1 VTPALVVL
9 AAVVAAGGVVAVSA
23 REPRFAALGLLLVLV
38 GTAYVADPLPDTLAI
53 AARLTGAVLA
63 GYLVWVALRRPGAPT
78 SGWQIGWPGAASIA
92 AVAFIAGW
100 LAAGA
105 LGTELAAG
113 SGEGPG
119 AGAATALAAGGPV
132 PEAAVAAAAA
142 LVALAIAPVLIA
154 RDALRLG
161 LGLLLLVAA
170 AELLRHAFAATAD
183 PVVELGMAILV
194 ATAGASV
201 AALVSATLR
210 THGDLQLRVG
220 AGRAAAIR
228 HRAADEAHPRRT
240 PSGGTS

>member
-1 VTPALVVL
+1 VTPALIAL
-9 AAVVAAGGVVAVSA
+9 AAAVAAGGVVAVSA
-23 REPRFAALGLLLVLV
+23 REPRFAALGLLVVLV
-38 GTAYVADPLPDTLAI
+38 GTAYVADPLPDTIAV

-78 SGWQIGWPGAASIA
+78 SGWQIGWPGATAIA

-100 LAAGA
+100 MAASA

-119 AGAATALAAGGPV
+119 AGAATALAAGGLV
-132 PEAAVAAAAA
+132 PRAAIAAAAA
-142 LVALAIAPVLIA
+142 MLALASTSVLVA

-170 AELLRHAFAATAD
+170 AELLRHAFAAGPD
-183 PVVELGMAILV
+183 PVVELAMAILV
-194 ATAGASV
+194 AISGASV

-210 THGDLQLRVG
+210 AHGDLQLRPG
-220 AGRAAAIR
+220 AGRATAIR
-228 HRAADEAHPRRT
+228 HRTADEAHPRRAR
-240 PSGGTS
+240 PDSAS